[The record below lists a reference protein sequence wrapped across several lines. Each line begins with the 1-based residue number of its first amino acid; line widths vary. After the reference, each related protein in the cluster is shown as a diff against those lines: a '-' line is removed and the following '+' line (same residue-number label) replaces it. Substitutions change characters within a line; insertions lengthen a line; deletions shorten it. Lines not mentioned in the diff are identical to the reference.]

1 MIDLARR
8 VRTRRGVLAAAVRIA
23 RLLGA
28 HFWLKS
34 IGTTVI
40 MTVFFM
46 AYFDLLRHP
55 SGPVTTMPL
64 TAVDR
69 WIGFQPWALPL
80 YLSLWVYVCAPA
92 MLMESRRELLRFGA
106 GISGVCLV
114 GLLIFYLWPTQVPS
128 MQALYAGHPDFD
140 LLRGIDAAGNACPS
154 LHVASAVFA
163 ALWLDRVL
171 PALGL
176 GRRARWLS
184 WLWCGLI
191 VYSTMAIKQHVL
203 IDVVCGLLLG
213 WAGAV
218 LARGP
223 VLAASL
229 AESPVGVGAGSG
241 GA

>member
-1 MIDLARR
+1 MIDPPRAM
-8 VRTRRGVLAAAVRIA
+8 RTRRGVLAAAVRIGR
-23 RLLGA
+23 RLSA

-92 MLMESRRELLRFGA
+92 MIMESRRELVRFGI
-106 GISGVCLV
+106 GISAVCLV

-128 MQALYAGHPDFD
+128 MQAQYAGHPAFD
-140 LLRGIDAAGNACPS
+140 LLRGMDAAGNACPS

-163 ALWLDRVL
+163 ALWFDRVL
-171 PALGL
+171 PAMGL

-223 VLAASL
+223 ALAASP
-229 AESPVGVGAGSG
+229 ADSPVGVGVGSG